1 MVVVEMELDGELEEE
16 VVVEGHP
23 DNLEPPLQQLHN
35 VSTNLEIIMR
45 SLQWMLNKLKMNKQS
60 LVSWLKALL
69 Q

>member
-1 MVVVEMELDGELEEE
+1 MELDVELEEE
-16 VVVEGHP
+16 VVVAGHP
-23 DNLEPPLQQLHN
+23 DNLEPPPQQLHN

-45 SLQWMLNKLKMNKQS
+45 SLPWMLNKLKMNKRS